1 MIRIVA
7 IGILRQY
14 AGGQENVPIQGWAG
28 RPVHEMLDHL
38 GIPSALVGAVLVNG
52 SLVQKDHLLQEGD
65 EVRLVPLMGG
75 G

>member
-1 MIRIVA
+1 MVRILAV
-7 IGILRQY
+7 GILRQY
-14 AGGQENVPIQGWAG
+14 AGGQEALSIEGWAG
-28 RPVHEMLDHL
+28 RPVREVLDHL

-65 EVRLVPLMGG
+65 EVRLIPLLGG

>member
-1 MIRIVA
+1 MVRVIAV
-7 IGILRQY
+7 GILRQY
-14 AGGQENVPIQGWAG
+14 AGGQEPISLEGWAG

-52 SLVQKDHLLQEGD
+52 SLVQKDHLLQEDD
-65 EVRLVPLMGG
+65 EVRLIPLLGG